1 MLVYY
6 LTLLFT
12 NVCFINKQQ
21 YVLCQHIKII
31 LITKKPMILQ
41 VIRGNRKNLNTKIPG
56 IDQESRYPRIEKVDW
71 DWNSHAQLK
80 H

>member
-1 MLVYY
+1 
-6 LTLLFT
+6 
-12 NVCFINKQQ
+12 
-21 YVLCQHIKII
+21 
-31 LITKKPMILQ
+31 MILQ